1 MTLKP
6 DAMTV
11 SKFTA
16 REKRH
21 CILLIMD
28 FTRADVAITD
38 DPGTKAF
45 IRRNVAILKEIAA
58 DYLKQHRQKQHHDPE
73 A

>member
-1 MTLKP
+1 
-6 DAMTV
+6 
-11 SKFTA
+11 
-16 REKRH
+16 
-21 CILLIMD
+21 MD